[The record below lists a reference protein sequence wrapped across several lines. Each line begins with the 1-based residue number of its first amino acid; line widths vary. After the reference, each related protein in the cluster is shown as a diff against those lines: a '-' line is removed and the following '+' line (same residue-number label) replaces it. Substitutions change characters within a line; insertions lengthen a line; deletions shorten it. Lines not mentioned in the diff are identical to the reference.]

1 MAASIESAGALEK
14 EIRIARNELK
24 NIRQQVETLKK
35 VYRKDVDK
43 ITESLAGVADSR
55 NDHSSYSTQSQPR
68 QQVSFSTTHSHL
80 GTPIGYIKSCFKSK
94 NGTPRQPTIC
104 SRSKAKLQ
112 ILQSAFNNPAHALE
126 GLQQFSHLWIIFIF
140 HRNGP
145 SNYTKA
151 KVKPPRLDGAR
162 VGLFASRSPHRP
174 NPIGLTLVHI
184 DSIQGDTIHMSG
196 IDMIE
201 GTPVLD
207 IKPYIPTYDK
217 IDGYTNNVQLSE
229 NAKSKNGDDPLKK
242 SDKLDVNL
250 DKPSTKVADWIGEP
264 PRKTLNVRFTLNAEQ
279 DLQRF
284 RPAGNITGAEKN
296 DFVFDFF
303 EDALEAKKAIRDIL
317 ESDPRSTYRRYQC
330 KDSLYYFTI
339 DTMHI
344 TCWFDDNVVEVVK
357 IKPAQRR

>member
-207 IKPYIPTYDK
+207 IKPYIPTYD
-217 IDGYTNNVQLSE
+217 N
-229 NAKSKNGDDPLKK
+229 
-242 SDKLDVNL
+242 
-250 DKPSTKVADWIGEP
+250 KPSTKVADWIGEP